1 MHGDEVAGRIE
12 CSNVCNRL
20 CASLGNLL
28 GRDERIHGLDLHSE
42 GGSLLANEPS
52 DIAEGLDADSLAE
65 NLSTCG
71 RGELVAAHVNHHCN
85 GELGHGIGVLAGSI
99 LNDNSVGSGS
109 GEIDIVESGTCAYY
123 NLELRSGVKHTC
135 RNLVRADYHRLD
147 ICNGSHEF
155 ILTCIFLKENDL
167 IAGLFKN

>member
-1 MHGDEVAGRIE
+1 MHGDEIAGRIE

-52 DIAEGLDADSLAE
+52 DIAEGLDADSLAG
-65 NLSTCG
+65 NLGTGS
-71 RGELVAAHVNHHCN
+71 RSELVAAHVNHHCN

-99 LNDNSVGSGS
+99 LDDNSVSGGG
-109 GEIDIVESGTCAYY
+109 GEIDIVESGTCAHYD
-123 NLELRSGVKHTC
+123 LELRSGVQNTC
-135 RNLVRADYHRLD
+135 RNLV
-147 ICNGSHEF
+147 
-155 ILTCIFLKENDL
+155 
-167 IAGLFKN
+167 